1 MYKKGSVIFRDVCIP
16 FLLQEHTL
24 IETVRACRAQLSQY
38 HRDYRLSSRAS
49 PAIQDATGEGQEEPR
64 KGSRGDRTRGHYQGR
79 LLGPKTMASLKQAR
93 KDSKTDV
100 KIYIYGVSSIKDSF
114 LNLNS
119 VNMQF
124 ALYAIKLPLF
134 RIPLFSSF
142 LCSLSSLF
150 FLLCTSPSLLLVC
163 VARFG

>member
-1 MYKKGSVIFRDVCIP
+1 MYKKGSVIFRDVCTL
-16 FLLQEHTL
+16 FLLKEHTL
-24 IETVRACRAQLSQY
+24 IKTVRARRAQLSQH

-49 PAIQDATGEGQEEPR
+49 PAIQDTTGEGQEEPR
-64 KGSRGDRTRGHYQGR
+64 KGSCGDRTCGHYQGR
-79 LLGPKTMASLKQAR
+79 LLGPKTVASFKQAR

-100 KIYIYGVSSIKDSF
+100 KIYIYGVSSRKDSF

-134 RIPLFSSF
+134 SWSSIFQLPLLFVFSF
-142 LCSLSSLF
+142 L
-150 FLLCTSPSLLLVC
+150 PSLH
-163 VARFG
+163 VAVASPRLRR